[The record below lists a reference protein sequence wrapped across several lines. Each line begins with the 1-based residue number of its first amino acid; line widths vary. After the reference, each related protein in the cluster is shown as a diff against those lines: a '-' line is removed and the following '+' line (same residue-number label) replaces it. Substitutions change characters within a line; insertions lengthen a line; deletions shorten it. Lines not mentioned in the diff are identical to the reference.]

1 MKSEVEP
8 RKEEL
13 AQALFDNI
21 PVGVGARGI
30 VPMNSNEI
38 DEAIVMGMD
47 WCEKKGISWPED
59 RLHCEELGKM
69 PNADASKVSER
80 AKMRGRRKNVKCE
93 LLILVQFV
101 WYIAAAYCGTP
112 TSHEINLHVS

>member
-80 AKMRGRRKNVKCE
+80 AKMRGRRKNVN
-93 LLILVQFV
+93 
-101 WYIAAAYCGTP
+101 Y
-112 TSHEINLHVS
+112 